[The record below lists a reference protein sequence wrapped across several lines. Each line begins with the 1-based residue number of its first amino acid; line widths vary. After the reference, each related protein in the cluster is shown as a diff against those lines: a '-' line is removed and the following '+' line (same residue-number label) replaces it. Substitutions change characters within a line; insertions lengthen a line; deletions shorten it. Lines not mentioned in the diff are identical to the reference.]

1 MTDRQE
7 PRRMFRYTTDSYLT
21 VDPAL
26 AQAIGLDEAIVL
38 TRITYLLHL
47 SKGKEGHADES
58 GTTWVWNSYDE
69 WRCDHFPFFTK
80 SHVIEIIRKLEREG
94 LLVSKQRT
102 SHDRRKLYTIDYAA
116 VDDCVRKATF
126 PMATEPASLLPY
138 RATSQANVPL
148 AAGPA
153 TGQDGSTTSAESR
166 GQVDATVAEQAGHG
180 TASAA
185 AESRGQADATA
196 ATPQTGHGTGSADSG
211 SRGQADATAAAEQAG
226 HGAASASAEK
236 PSHRPPGTEAMNA
249 RNLGLQEGES
259 RPPCEKNP
267 RLQGRDTTRCYRENI
282 QQTIHQNTRREALST
297 RQRLLSSFK
306 VSERVTG
313 YV

>member
-116 VDDCVRKATF
+116 VDDCVRKATS

-138 RATSQANVPL
+138 SATSQAHVPL

-166 GQVDATVAEQAGHG
+166 GQVDATAAEQAGHG
-180 TASAA
+180 TASAT
-185 AESRGQADATA
+185 AE
-196 ATPQTGHGTGSADSG
+196 

>member
-38 TRITYLLHL
+38 TRISYLLHL
-47 SKGKEGHADES
+47 SKGKEGHADGN

-69 WRCDHFPFFTK
+69 WRRDHFPFFTK

-180 TASAA
+180 
-185 AESRGQADATA
+185 
-196 ATPQTGHGTGSADSG
+196 
-211 SRGQADATAAAEQAG
+211 
-226 HGAASASAEK
+226 AASASAEK

>member
-138 RATSQANVPL
+138 SATSQAHVPL

-196 ATPQTGHGTGSADSG
+196 ATPQT
-211 SRGQADATAAAEQAG
+211 G